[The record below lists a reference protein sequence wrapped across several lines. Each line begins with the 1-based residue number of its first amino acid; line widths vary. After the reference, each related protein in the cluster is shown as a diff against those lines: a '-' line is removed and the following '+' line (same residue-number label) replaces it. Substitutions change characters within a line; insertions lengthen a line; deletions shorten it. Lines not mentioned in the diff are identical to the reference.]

1 MEQLS
6 GPVRHRGGAICSGSR
21 AVTVRPESKKYV
33 IPGCL
38 KDSRSF
44 KCLALRPAKR
54 GSGPDAAHAHSQEEG
69 PHSLPCSPTGPA
81 DSVEGPESHPHKIP
95 YCSSLGQGGSGGRPG
110 PWAMARRGF
119 GSHWALGPSPA
130 SHLPPTPHT
139 HTGQCSGREC
149 AFACSFQVPL
159 AGPTGEAADQE
170 KAQQLQGTG
179 VR

>member
-44 KCLALRPAKR
+44 KCLALRPARR

-95 YCSSLGQGGSGGRPG
+95 YCIVWGKEVPGVGLVLGQWLGEGLGPTG
-110 PWAMARRGF
+110 PWD
-119 GSHWALGPSPA
+119 PA
-130 SHLPPTPHT
+130 QPPTSPHPTHT